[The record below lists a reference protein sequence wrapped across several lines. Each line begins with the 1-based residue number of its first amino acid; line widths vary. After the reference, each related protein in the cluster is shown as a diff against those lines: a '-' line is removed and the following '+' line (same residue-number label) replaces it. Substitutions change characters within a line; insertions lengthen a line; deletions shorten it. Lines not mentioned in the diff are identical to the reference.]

1 MTNAERQYPNVCTA
15 VDDRFFSVR
24 CNNCSRESVYKFDNM
39 QAVKTFCHWSKI
51 GTWCN
56 RPGP

>member
-1 MTNAERQYPNVCTA
+1 MTNAERQYPNVCKA
-15 VDDRFFSVR
+15 LDDRFFSVR

-39 QAVKTFCHWSKI
+39 QVVKTFSHWSKI

-56 RPGP
+56 RPRP